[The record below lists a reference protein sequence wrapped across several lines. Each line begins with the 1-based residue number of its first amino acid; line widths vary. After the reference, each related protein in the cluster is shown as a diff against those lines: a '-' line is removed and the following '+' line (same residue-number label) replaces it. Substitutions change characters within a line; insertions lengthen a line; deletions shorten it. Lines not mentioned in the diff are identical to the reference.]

1 MPKRTG
7 RPVVL
12 CLTACISLTGSCKG
26 ITSDGCLIGPC
37 FRGPVKQVP
46 RVAFV
51 VGLPDSLVSTDPAN
65 QIGLLRVS
73 DSLTLRHVMPRSPNS
88 PAAAPM
94 RCSAPAGMD
103 FSSCPGRARRSCSP
117 PTGTSRSDRSRRRWC
132 SRILRWRSP
141 APRDAAG
148 VVAIAFRHGTL
159 GRAPAGRRSSSL
171 TI

>member
-12 CLTACISLTGSCKG
+12 CLTACIILTGSCKG

-73 DSLTLRHVMPRSPNS
+73 DSLTLRYVMPLSGATGKTLEQWACDWPSAEPTAVRWGLSDSSVASITQVAPG
-88 PAAAPM
+88 AAM
-94 RCSAPAGMD
+94 L
-103 FSSCPGRARRSCSP
+103 RARASGRFTVLTTVSQTLP
-117 PTGTSRSDRSRRRWC
+117 PEFWN
-132 SRILRWRSP
+132 P
-141 APRDAAG
+141 Y
-148 VVAIAFRHGTL
+148 VVACPSGRELFTIQS
-159 GRAPAGRRSSSL
+159 RAP
-171 TI
+171 